1 MTVADGQLKLSH
13 DRKVSPRGT
22 YQGVWTDS
30 RGRSRRPR
38 WIPKVGNSFGLPSGV
53 SCPGKTEFCVS
64 CYAANLELG
73 WPQVGALT
81 DHNLHL
87 LLDAGTTDAMTDLLM
102 EMMGRYWAEVVAKD
116 LDEKETLFRIHWD
129 GDFFSV
135 DYAEAWARTIRAF
148 PAVRFWLYTR
158 SFRPPVD
165 VVPQLVGLPNLALY
179 LSADRHNIDDALA
192 QCEQHP
198 ELLLAL
204 CDVDYVSARALAP
217 ERRSLVCP
225 ENAEKI
231 PLMAGGVGACV
242 SCRLCPDG
250 KRDVLFSTTHK
261 EHRTDQQTLPG
272 VPIEVWLDAPVRK
285 RTGLPL
291 ERRIG
296 GSQNIPDGPK
306 AGPDDVACA
315 WPPCNNR
322 IDRSA
327 GRGRP
332 RLYCCNA
339 HRAQM
344 AYDKQRGITHEE
356 APREEP
362 SVVVTDPGPTALSM
376 L

>member
-1 MTVADGQLKLSH
+1 MSIEGGGLKLSH

-22 YQGVWTDS
+22 YQNAWRDKKTGHT
-30 RGRSRRPR
+30 RTPR

-102 EMMGRYWAEVVAKD
+102 EMMGRYVDEAERKG
-116 LDEKETLFRIHWD
+116 LDDKERLFRIHWD

-135 DYAEAWARTIRAF
+135 DYAEAWAHVIRAH
-148 PAVRFWLYTR
+148 PDIRFWVYTR

-165 VVPQLVGLPNLALY
+165 VIPTLVGIPNLALY
-179 LSADRHNIDDALA
+179 LSADPENIVDARL
-192 QCEQHP
+192 QCARYP
-198 ELLLAL
+198 EVLLAL
-204 CDVDYVSARALAP
+204 CDVDYSSARAMAP
-217 ERRSLVCP
+217 DRPSLVCP

-250 KRDVLFSTTHK
+250 KRDVLFSTSHR
-261 EHRTDQQTLPG
+261 EHFSDQQVLPG
-272 VPIEVWLDAPVRK
+272 VPIEVWLDAPAR
-285 RTGLPL
+285 RREGLPL

-296 GSQNIPDGPK
+296 GRQGIPDGPK
-306 AGPDDVACA
+306 AGLGDVACGY
-315 WPPCNNR
+315 PPCDNR
-322 IDRSA
+322 IEPRA
-327 GRGRP
+327 PGQRGMP
-332 RLYCCNA
+332 RIYCCNA

-344 AYDKQRGITHEE
+344 AYDRQRGIVHAERS
-356 APREEP
+356 P
-362 SVVVTDPGPTALSM
+362 VG
-376 L
+376 